1 MVSSNLSCDYHF
13 LFREKLEH
21 AFHVN
26 DNSNNAQW
34 TNIKHTQKKWKGK
47 RAQLQYS
54 LLQSFFVRFDLNN
67 PYKTNKQTKRMN
79 WTTCDHVHAA
89 CKERG
94 SKCFIICHSP
104 ITYVAIYLDKTANV
118 YHALSGMRFHVI
130 RNFDRLCTHLSLSS
144 SLLFCFHL
152 FRLLFNSMNIG
163 SDTETPIEI
172 ASKIQSYL
180 IKKNQFMGCR
190 GDIVKSFVQ

>member
-1 MVSSNLSCDYHF
+1 MRLPFFFFVKSLSM
-13 LFREKLEH
+13 LFMSTTTATTLNE
-21 AFHVN
+21 
-26 DNSNNAQW
+26 Q
-34 TNIKHTQKKWKGK
+34 TQNIHKRNEQGK

-130 RNFDRLCTHLSLSS
+130 RNFDRLCAHLSLSS